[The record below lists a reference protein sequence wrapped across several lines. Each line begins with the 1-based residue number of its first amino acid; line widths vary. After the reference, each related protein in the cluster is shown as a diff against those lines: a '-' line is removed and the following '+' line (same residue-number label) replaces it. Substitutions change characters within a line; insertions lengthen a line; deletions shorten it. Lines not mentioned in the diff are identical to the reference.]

1 MALFNSEENIVNA
14 LKQELSPLCEELREG
29 FKAIQSGIES
39 IGARIKALEE
49 ENTKLKASV
58 SLKQHQLEEEAETKA
73 SQKAAEI
80 LAGMGHK
87 AVADKPEEEEEKP
100 SLLEQYSD
108 LTGEAQRKFYADHKD
123 ELMKLCK

>member
-14 LKQELSPLCEELREG
+14 LKQELSPLCEELKEG

-58 SLKQHQLEEEAETKA
+58 SIKQHQLEEEAETKA
-73 SQKAAEI
+73 SQKAAEMV
-80 LAGMGHK
+80 AGMGHK
-87 AVADKPEEEEEKP
+87 AVADKPEDGEETP
-100 SLLEQYSD
+100 SILEQYAALSV
-108 LTGEAQRKFYADHKD
+108 EEQRKFYESHKA
-123 ELMKLCK
+123 ELVKLCK